1 MPADAGPARLR
12 PARPGPPFRR
22 RLRHRRRRRP
32 DRLGALSGDS
42 SEPASGRV
50 DERGSEPPPPRG
62 ATPESSRGPA
72 TYTVRPGDTLGSIAE
87 DTGVSLDRLQELN
100 PQLDPQT
107 IRTGQRINLRE

>member
-1 MPADAGPARLR
+1 MRALPAFDLR
-12 PARPGPPFRR
+12 VLVPLSVGVFAIAIVAV
-22 RLRHRRRRRP
+22 LIAS
-32 DRLGALSGDS
+32 GALSGDS

-50 DERGSEPPPPRG
+50 DERGGEPPPPRG

-87 DTGVSLDRLQELN
+87 DTGVSLDRLQALN

-107 IRTGQRINLRE
+107 IRTGQRIRLRE